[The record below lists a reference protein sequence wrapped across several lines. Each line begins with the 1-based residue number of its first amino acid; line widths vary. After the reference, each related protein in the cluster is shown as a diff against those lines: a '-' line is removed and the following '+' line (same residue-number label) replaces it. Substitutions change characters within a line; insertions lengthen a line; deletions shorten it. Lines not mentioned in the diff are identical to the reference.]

1 MSSAATQGPRY
12 GVPGRRTGSVQ
23 LETFLSV
30 ALIVWLVVGTFTGD
44 LIFRSMMGTL
54 PAFAALAATSAL
66 LALRSGP
73 VLRVDGPYP
82 ALYIFTGA
90 GAFAV
95 VLSVLGY
102 PEISGLPRSDRF
114 IIRQSYFLVLLPMA
128 LMTGLVFWQ
137 RLYPWLYEFSARYF
151 VPLSLAI
158 MLADVITAYF
168 LGDPLFK
175 VNNGYD
181 TYADKLTLYFI
192 FIFIF
197 MARITHPRR
206 YSRFFPL
213 VLITVYFAASNLLN
227 TGTMFQASTG
237 LLIMV
242 YLLIALLLRNRPIL
256 FAQVFMLALACV
268 AGIAVVGT
276 VSPELFK
283 ADANAIWR
291 FAHWQSN
298 FQTLHETGYLG
309 IGFGTPY
316 YPVTTQDLEHSLT
329 IFKRGSEPWSGGA
342 EIYDLVYLRAQH
354 NSFVNMFFRT
364 GLVGGL
370 SFLAFNLILL
380 KGLMRKFSQIALHGL
395 PHLQTACALLVTI
408 MTQAMLHVGIE
419 TPQFLIVYALSVAL
433 VLLLTWHLKN
443 EGIYRLN

>member
-12 GVPGRRTGSVQ
+12 GVPGQRTGSVQ

-44 LIFRSMMGTL
+44 LIFRSLGGTL
-54 PAFAALAATSAL
+54 LAFAALAATSTL
-66 LALRSGP
+66 MILRSGLA
-73 VLRVDGPYP
+73 LRVDGPYP
-82 ALYIFTGA
+82 ALYIFTTA

-102 PEISGLPRSDRF
+102 PDIGGLPRSDRF

-158 MLADVITAYF
+158 MLGDLISAYYF
-168 LGDPLFK
+168 GDPAFREF
-175 VNNGYD
+175 NGY
-181 TYADKLTLYFI
+181 TKYASKLTIYFI
-192 FIFIF
+192 FTFVF
-197 MARITHPRR
+197 MARVTHPRR
-206 YSRFFPL
+206 YSRFIPL
-213 VLITVYFAASNLLN
+213 VLITVYFTATKLL
-227 TGTMFQASTG
+227 TYGSLFQASTG
-237 LLIMV
+237 QLIMV

-256 FAQVFMLALACV
+256 FAQVFLLALACV
-268 AGIAVVGT
+268 TGVAVVGT
-276 VSPELFK
+276 MSPELFTT
-283 ADANAIWR
+283 DPNLVWR
-291 FAHWQSN
+291 FMNWQSN

-316 YPVTTQDLEHSLT
+316 FPVTTQDLEHALT
-329 IFKRGSEPWSGGA
+329 VLKRGTEPWSGKT
-342 EIYDLVYLRAQH
+342 EIYDLVYMRAQH

-364 GLVGGL
+364 GLTGGL

-380 KGLMRKFSQIALHGL
+380 TGLMRKFRRIASHGL
-395 PHLQTACALLVTI
+395 PHLQTACFLLVTG

-419 TPQFLIVYALSVAL
+419 APSFLIVYALTVAL
-433 VLLLTWHLKN
+433 ALMLVWHLKN
-443 EGIYRLN
+443 EGDDPHV